1 VKLPGVRLANLA
13 GFLACAGL
21 MAYALYAEYVLF
33 LMPCPLC
40 VFERLAVITL
50 GILFLTAAI
59 HDPVGFGKRV
69 YAGLLF
75 LAAAAGVG
83 VAGWHVYMQSLP
95 VDEIPTCGP
104 GLEFIW
110 DTFPVMEALK
120 MVFAGSGEC
129 ADVVWSFL
137 GLSMPA
143 WVLISL
149 VVAGFFGV
157 WNNMRRDPQTV
168 DIF

>member
-1 VKLPGVRLANLA
+1 MKLPGVRLANLA

-50 GILFLTAAI
+50 GIIFLVAAI
-59 HDPVGFGKRV
+59 HNPAGIGRRV
-69 YAGLLF
+69 YTGLVF

-95 VDEIPTCGP
+95 AEEIPTCGP

-149 VVAGFFGV
+149 VVVGIYGI
-157 WNNMRRDPQTV
+157 WNNMRRDPRTA
-168 DIF
+168 DFF

>member
-1 VKLPGVRLANLA
+1 MKLPGVRLANVA

-50 GILFLTAAI
+50 GIIFLIAAMHNPGAI
-59 HDPVGFGKRV
+59 GRRV
-69 YAGLLF
+69 YSGLVF

-95 VDEIPTCGP
+95 VEEIPTCGP
-104 GLEFIW
+104 GLEFLW

-129 ADVVWSFL
+129 ADVVWRFL
-137 GLSMPA
+137 GLSMPV

-149 VVAGFFGV
+149 IVVGVYGV
-157 WNNMRRDPQTV
+157 WNNMRSDPRAADLV
-168 DIF
+168 